1 VYEVEIEK
9 IYPGSAVVLVNGKW
23 RARLEPSDYEG
34 PVSLIK
40 KNSRFK
46 AVADLYRMNGVL
58 HIRVKDVVQ
67 KLE

>member
-1 VYEVEIEK
+1 VYEVEVEK
-9 IYPGSAVVLVNGKW
+9 IYPGSAVVLVNEKW
-23 RARLEPSDYEG
+23 RARLEPSDFEG
-34 PVSLIK
+34 PVSLIR

-46 AVADLYRMNGVL
+46 AIADLYRMNGVL

>member
-1 VYEVEIEK
+1 MEKVEAERREMHN
-9 IYPGSAVVLVNGKW
+9 YF
-23 RARLEPSDYEG
+23 EG
-34 PVSLIK
+34 PASLIR

-58 HIRVKDVVQ
+58 RIRVKDVVQ

>member
-1 VYEVEIEK
+1 MHNYF
-9 IYPGSAVVLVNGKW
+9 
-23 RARLEPSDYEG
+23 EG
-34 PVSLIK
+34 PASLIR

-58 HIRVKDVVQ
+58 RIRVKDVVQ